1 MLEEL
6 YIKNLAIIEEIS
18 LNFTEKFNIIT
29 GETGSG
35 KSIIVESINLL
46 SGNRFNKDLIG
57 NFSDKTEI
65 RGVFSFQE
73 NQYREFEDLGY
84 IEDGMMIV
92 SRVFSKD
99 GKSSIRINSKP
110 VALKEL
116 QKIANEL
123 MDIHTQHENQSLFKK
138 EKYLEIV
145 DKYNE
150 TFIGPLKIELE
161 KLNKELNFY
170 KSELSKINISEENRN
185 RELEIL
191 NYQIEEIESANLEGT
206 SEEEID
212 AEYEKLSA
220 MSDIKSG
227 IDEFLGYFNRGEYNA
242 EEFLLKSLR
251 SIKDVQKYDNEI
263 FEFAKRF
270 EEYLISIQDLS
281 IDISTYRENLFYDEE
296 RYMYLEQI
304 KTDISNLSRKYGK
317 TLNDILNTLKEKK
330 ERKKLL
336 SDFEVNYKDKEE
348 KVRILSEKFMKK
360 CEELSKY
367 RKKNAI
373 IIENAIIKELKELN
387 IKYVEFN
394 IKFEKVNPSIH
405 GFDSLDFLISTN
417 VDSEVKS
424 LNSVASGGEVSR
436 VMIGLKSVFAESDD
450 IDILIFDEI
459 DTGISGRTAQVV
471 GQKLFNISKKHQVI
485 VITHL
490 PQIAAMGD
498 NHIKLIKNQEKNK
511 TKVKAENLTEKS
523 RINEIARL
531 TGGLNITEITLKNA
545 EEMLIQAKEYKER
558 DNG

>member
-6 YIKNLAIIEEIS
+6 YIKNLAIIEKIS

>member
-6 YIKNLAIIEEIS
+6 YIKNLAIIEKIS

-123 MDIHTQHENQSLFKK
+123 MDIHIQHENQSLFKK

-336 SDFEVNYKDKEE
+336 SDFEINYKDKEE

-394 IKFEKVNPSIH
+394 IKFEKANPSIH

>member
-73 NQYREFEDLGY
+73 NQYKEFEDLGY

-251 SIKDVQKYDNEI
+251 SIKDIQKYDNEI

-373 IIENAIIKELKELN
+373 IIGNAIIKELKELN

>member
-35 KSIIVESINLL
+35 KSIIVESMNLL
-46 SGNRFNKDLIG
+46 SGNRFNKDLMG
-57 NFSDKTEI
+57 KFSDKTEI

-145 DKYNE
+145 DKYDE

-161 KLNKELNFY
+161 KLNKELNSY

-191 NYQIEEIESANLEGT
+191 NYQIEEIESANLEGIN
-206 SEEEID
+206 EEEID
-212 AEYEKLSA
+212 MEYEKLSA

-251 SIKDVQKYDNEI
+251 SIKDVQKYDKEI
-263 FEFAKRF
+263 FEFAERF

-281 IDISTYRENLFYDEE
+281 MDISTYRENLFYDEE
-296 RYMYLEQI
+296 RYMCLEQI

-317 TLNDILNTLKEKK
+317 TLNDILNTLEEKR

-367 RKKNAI
+367 RKENAI

-394 IKFEKVNPSIH
+394 IKFEKVSSSIH

-498 NHIKLIKNQEKNK
+498 NHIKLIKSQEKNK

-545 EEMLIQAKEYKER
+545 EEMLIQAKEYKEM

>member
-1 MLEEL
+1 M
-6 YIKNLAIIEEIS
+6 
-18 LNFTEKFNIIT
+18 
-29 GETGSG
+29 
-35 KSIIVESINLL
+35 
-46 SGNRFNKDLIG
+46 
-57 NFSDKTEI
+57 
-65 RGVFSFQE
+65 
-73 NQYREFEDLGY
+73 
-84 IEDGMMIV
+84 
-92 SRVFSKD
+92 
-99 GKSSIRINSKP
+99 
-110 VALKEL
+110 
-116 QKIANEL
+116 
-123 MDIHTQHENQSLFKK
+123 
-138 EKYLEIV
+138 
-145 DKYNE
+145 
-150 TFIGPLKIELE
+150 
-161 KLNKELNFY
+161 
-170 KSELSKINISEENRN
+170 
-185 RELEIL
+185 
-191 NYQIEEIESANLEGT
+191 
-206 SEEEID
+206 
-212 AEYEKLSA
+212 
-220 MSDIKSG
+220 
-227 IDEFLGYFNRGEYNA
+227 
-242 EEFLLKSLR
+242 
-251 SIKDVQKYDNEI
+251 
-263 FEFAKRF
+263 
-270 EEYLISIQDLS
+270 ISIQDLS

>member
-73 NQYREFEDLGY
+73 NQYKEFEDLGY

-242 EEFLLKSLR
+242 EEFLLKSLH

-336 SDFEVNYKDKEE
+336 SDFEINYKDKEE

>member
-1 MLEEL
+1 M
-6 YIKNLAIIEEIS
+6 
-18 LNFTEKFNIIT
+18 
-29 GETGSG
+29 
-35 KSIIVESINLL
+35 
-46 SGNRFNKDLIG
+46 
-57 NFSDKTEI
+57 
-65 RGVFSFQE
+65 
-73 NQYREFEDLGY
+73 
-84 IEDGMMIV
+84 
-92 SRVFSKD
+92 
-99 GKSSIRINSKP
+99 
-110 VALKEL
+110 
-116 QKIANEL
+116 
-123 MDIHTQHENQSLFKK
+123 
-138 EKYLEIV
+138 
-145 DKYNE
+145 
-150 TFIGPLKIELE
+150 E

-417 VDSEVKS
+417 VDFT
-424 LNSVASGGEVSR
+424 VS
-436 VMIGLKSVFAESDD
+436 
-450 IDILIFDEI
+450 
-459 DTGISGRTAQVV
+459 
-471 GQKLFNISKKHQVI
+471 
-485 VITHL
+485 
-490 PQIAAMGD
+490 
-498 NHIKLIKNQEKNK
+498 
-511 TKVKAENLTEKS
+511 
-523 RINEIARL
+523 
-531 TGGLNITEITLKNA
+531 LKNPSFKINFRKHLF
-545 EEMLIQAKEYKER
+545 LIYSIYKFM
-558 DNG
+558 

>member
-6 YIKNLAIIEEIS
+6 YIKNLAIIEKIS

-336 SDFEVNYKDKEE
+336 SDFEINYKDKEE

-394 IKFEKVNPSIH
+394 IKFEKANPSIH

-558 DNG
+558 

>member
-191 NYQIEEIESANLEGT
+191 NYQIEEIESANLEGR

>member
-73 NQYREFEDLGY
+73 NQYKEFEDLGY

-242 EEFLLKSLR
+242 EEFLLKSLH

>member
-73 NQYREFEDLGY
+73 NQYKEFEDLGY

-227 IDEFLGYFNRGEYNA
+227 IDKFLGYFNRGEYNA

>member
-227 IDEFLGYFNRGEYNA
+227 IDEFLGYFNKGEYNA

>member
-73 NQYREFEDLGY
+73 NQYKEFEDLGY

-336 SDFEVNYKDKEE
+336 LDFEVNYKDKEE

>member
-35 KSIIVESINLL
+35 KSIIVESMNLL
-46 SGNRFNKDLIG
+46 SGNRFNKDLMG
-57 NFSDKTEI
+57 KFSDKTEI

-145 DKYNE
+145 DKYDE

-161 KLNKELNFY
+161 KLNKELNSY

-191 NYQIEEIESANLEGT
+191 NYQIEEIESANLEGI

-212 AEYEKLSA
+212 MEYEKLSA

-251 SIKDVQKYDNEI
+251 SIKDVQKYDKEI
-263 FEFAKRF
+263 FEFAERF

-281 IDISTYRENLFYDEE
+281 MDISTYRENLFYDEE
-296 RYMYLEQI
+296 RYMCLEQI

-317 TLNDILNTLKEKK
+317 TLNDILNTLEEKR

-367 RKKNAI
+367 RKENAI

-394 IKFEKVNPSIH
+394 IKFEKVSSSIH

-498 NHIKLIKNQEKNK
+498 NHIKLIKSQEKNK

-545 EEMLIQAKEYKER
+545 EEMLIQAKEYKEM

>member
-336 SDFEVNYKDKEE
+336 SDFEINYKDKEE

>member
-6 YIKNLAIIEEIS
+6 YIKNLAIIEKIS

-336 SDFEVNYKDKEE
+336 SDFEINYKDKEE

>member
-73 NQYREFEDLGY
+73 NQYKEFEDLGY

-251 SIKDVQKYDNEI
+251 SIKDIQKYDNEI

>member
-336 SDFEVNYKDKEE
+336 SDFEINYKDKEE

-394 IKFEKVNPSIH
+394 IEFEKVNPSIH

>member
-6 YIKNLAIIEEIS
+6 YIKNLAIIEKIS

-73 NQYREFEDLGY
+73 NQYKEFEDLGY

-336 SDFEVNYKDKEE
+336 SDFEINYKDKEE

-394 IKFEKVNPSIH
+394 IKIEKVNPSIH

>member
-65 RGVFSFQE
+65 RGVFSFKE

-304 KTDISNLSRKYGK
+304 KTNISNLSRKYGK

-498 NHIKLIKNQEKNK
+498 NHIKLIKNQKKNK

>member
-73 NQYREFEDLGY
+73 NQYKEFEDLGY

-336 SDFEVNYKDKEE
+336 SDFEINYKDKEE

>member
-73 NQYREFEDLGY
+73 NQYKEFEDLGY

-110 VALKEL
+110 VVLKEL

-242 EEFLLKSLR
+242 EGFLLKSLR

>member
-73 NQYREFEDLGY
+73 NQYKEFEDLGY
-84 IEDGMMIV
+84 IEDSMMIV

-251 SIKDVQKYDNEI
+251 SIKDIQKYDNEI

>member
-6 YIKNLAIIEEIS
+6 YIKNLAIIEKIS

-73 NQYREFEDLGY
+73 NQYKEFEDLGY

>member
-6 YIKNLAIIEEIS
+6 YIKNLAIIEKIS

-73 NQYREFEDLGY
+73 NQYKEFEDLGY

-336 SDFEVNYKDKEE
+336 SDFEINYKDKEE

>member
-6 YIKNLAIIEEIS
+6 YIKNLAIIEKIS

-336 SDFEVNYKDKEE
+336 SDFEINYKDKEE

-394 IKFEKVNPSIH
+394 IKFEKANPSIH

>member
-73 NQYREFEDLGY
+73 NQYKEFEDLGY

>member
-73 NQYREFEDLGY
+73 NQYKEFEDLGY

-336 SDFEVNYKDKEE
+336 SDFEINYKDKEE

-394 IKFEKVNPSIH
+394 IKIEKVNPSIH

>member
-6 YIKNLAIIEEIS
+6 YIKNLAIIEKIS

-336 SDFEVNYKDKEE
+336 SDFEINYKDKEE

-394 IKFEKVNPSIH
+394 IKFEKANPSIH

-459 DTGISGRTAQVV
+459 DTGISGRIAQVV

>member
-317 TLNDILNTLKEKK
+317 TDDSSEERRVGKEC
-330 ERKKLL
+330 R
-336 SDFEVNYKDKEE
+336 
-348 KVRILSEKFMKK
+348 
-360 CEELSKY
+360 
-367 RKKNAI
+367 
-373 IIENAIIKELKELN
+373 
-387 IKYVEFN
+387 
-394 IKFEKVNPSIH
+394 
-405 GFDSLDFLISTN
+405 
-417 VDSEVKS
+417 
-424 LNSVASGGEVSR
+424 SR
-436 VMIGLKSVFAESDD
+436 WSPY
-450 IDILIFDEI
+450 
-459 DTGISGRTAQVV
+459 
-471 GQKLFNISKKHQVI
+471 H
-485 VITHL
+485 
-490 PQIAAMGD
+490 
-498 NHIKLIKNQEKNK
+498 
-511 TKVKAENLTEKS
+511 
-523 RINEIARL
+523 
-531 TGGLNITEITLKNA
+531 
-545 EEMLIQAKEYKER
+545 
-558 DNG
+558 

>member
-73 NQYREFEDLGY
+73 NQYKEFEDLGY

-373 IIENAIIKELKELN
+373 IIESAIIKELKELN

>member
-73 NQYREFEDLGY
+73 NQYKEFEDLGY

-110 VALKEL
+110 VVLKEL